1 MPKKLLFKKVAIM
14 HGKGEFSKTVFAT
27 FPRKLQIYVTYYIH
41 ITKAGSFMWVN
52 YLIKMGF

>member
-27 FPRKLQIYVTYYIH
+27 FPQKMQIYVTYYIH
-41 ITKAGSFMWVN
+41 ITKAGSFKRVN
-52 YLIKMGF
+52 CLIKMGF